1 MFGFFNT
8 RGNTVVALNGAR
20 PAMRFPVLAE
30 VRAYWEALRN
40 DRPVPKRSEI
50 DPRGIERAL
59 ENTFLLERIAPGMAR
74 FRLAG
79 MHLND
84 LMGMEVRGM
93 PLTSFFTPAGR
104 EQLTLILE
112 TVFAGPGIVELSLLG
127 ERGIGKPVLE
137 AKLLILPLRSDLGD
151 ITRALGCLESF
162 GPIGREPR
170 RFDIVSLKSTAIAR
184 ASTHPAA
191 NAPPQPVRQQQGF
204 ADAATGYRP
213 EAPQRAVGKPALRLV
228 KSDE

>member
-104 EQLTLILE
+104 EQVTLILE

-137 AKLLILPLRSDLGD
+137 AKLLI
-151 ITRALGCLESF
+151 
-162 GPIGREPR
+162 
-170 RFDIVSLKSTAIAR
+170 
-184 ASTHPAA
+184 
-191 NAPPQPVRQQQGF
+191 
-204 ADAATGYRP
+204 
-213 EAPQRAVGKPALRLV
+213 
-228 KSDE
+228 